1 MVEAIVYRRRQRSKK
16 EMGQEGEGERGLLGQ
31 CVVAVVRVASA
42 NLRSVQIGPNSPALS
57 NAGNAMAVRRGI
69 SDSHSSHGLRY
80 I

>member
-31 CVVAVVRVASA
+31 CVVTVESA

-57 NAGNAMAVRRGI
+57 NAGHAMAVRRGI